1 MTLIDKLK
9 NLNIPDSEIITLK
22 YCDGTEVFVH
32 NETEIETA
40 LSETDV
46 VQQLGN
52 LLSTPGLKVNTM
64 WGDNILEELRNDD
77 LLDSYQRDNTFE
89 DFLAATLSE
98 NFYDLDLIESTV
110 ERYDNKR
117 GFCTLSA
124 QVQITAGDIIRNYPF
139 LGGWEAS
146 VKTENGTLTFDA

>member
-1 MTLIDKLK
+1 MSLIDKLK
-9 NLNIPDSEIITLK
+9 NLDISETEMVTLT
-22 YCDGTEVFVH
+22 YSEGTDVFVH

-46 VQQLGN
+46 LQQLGS
-52 LLSTPGLKVNTM
+52 LLATPGLKVNTV
-64 WGDNILEELRNDD
+64 WGDNILEDLRKDS
-77 LLDSYQRDNTFE
+77 LLDSYQRDDTFE
-89 DFLAATLSE
+89 SFLTATLSE

-110 ERYDNKR
+110 ERYDHKR

-124 QVQITAGDIIRNYPF
+124 QVQIAAGDIIRSYPY

-146 VKTENGTLTFDA
+146 VKTKNGTLTFDA

>member
-1 MTLIDKLK
+1 MTLVDKLK
-9 NLNIPDSEIITLK
+9 NLNIPDNEMVTLT
-22 YCDGTEVFVH
+22 YSDGTDVFVH

-46 VQQLGN
+46 LQQLGR
-52 LLSTPGLKVNTM
+52 LLATPGVRVNTM
-64 WGDNILEELRNDD
+64 WGDNILEDLRNDN
-77 LLDSYQRDNTFE
+77 LLDNYQRDNTFE
-89 DFLAATLSE
+89 DFLTATLSE

-110 ERYDNKR
+110 ERYDHKR

-124 QVQITAGDIIRNYPF
+124 QVQIEVGDIIRSYPF

-146 VKTENGTLTFDA
+146 IKTENGTLTFDA